1 MHEILRL
8 LGPGS
13 RVLDLGSRTG
23 SFPLSATAA
32 RVVRFDLDFAEGG
45 SFVQG
50 DARQLPFADS
60 SFDAIVAN
68 HSLEHIEGL
77 GEALVEL
84 RRVLRKGGMLY
95 VAVPDAATISDRL
108 YRWLSHGGGHVN
120 AICDSGCFAIELSKK
135 TGLTVVAIRLLHN
148 SFAFANVRGEVKWP
162 RRIYLI
168 GGGSEWTLRAASY
181 WTRRCDAWF
190 GTRWSVYG
198 WAFYL
203 GEIAGVDEGPST
215 NVCIRCGA
223 AHVADW
229 LKALSLV
236 KRGWPWRSYC
246 CPGCGAEN
254 AFTDDAPMPQ

>member
-8 LGPGS
+8 LGPKC

-32 RVVRFDLDFAEGG
+32 RVVRFDLDFAGGG

-60 SFDAIVAN
+60 SFDAIIAN
-68 HSLEHIEGL
+68 HSLEHIDGL
-77 GEALVEL
+77 EKALLEL
-84 RRVLRKGGMLY
+84 GRVLRKGGMLY

-120 AICDSGCFAIELSKK
+120 AIRDSYCFAQQLSSQM
-135 TGLTVVAIRLLHN
+135 GLTVAATRLLHT
-148 SFAFANVRGEVKWP
+148 SFAFANVYGPVKWS
-162 RRIYLI
+162 RRVWLI
-168 GGGSEWTLRAASY
+168 GGGSEWSLRTASY
-181 WTRRCDAWF
+181 WARRCDAWL

-203 GEIAGVDEGPST
+203 GEIGEVDEVPAT

-223 AHVADW
+223 AHVAEW
-229 LKALSLV
+229 LRALALV
-236 KRGWPWRSYC
+236 KSSWLWRYYC
-246 CPGCGAEN
+246 CPLCGAEN
-254 AFTDDAPMPQ
+254 AFTDDASRQD